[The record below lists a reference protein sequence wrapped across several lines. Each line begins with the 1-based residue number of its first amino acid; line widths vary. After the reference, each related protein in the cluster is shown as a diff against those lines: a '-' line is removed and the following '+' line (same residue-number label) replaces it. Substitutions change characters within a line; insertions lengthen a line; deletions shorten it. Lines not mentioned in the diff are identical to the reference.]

1 MEPKEL
7 VPDSSFNYFEP
18 MKVSQENIFHSKNDK
33 AKLSKDCK
41 NVH

>member
-18 MKVSQENIFHSKNDK
+18 MKVSQEYIFHSEKDK

-41 NVH
+41 KVH